1 MISPH
6 SGQTDK
12 KEPTTISSTTAKKNS
27 RAFTLIELLL
37 VVVLLGVLAGVV
49 FPRLRG
55 SVRATGLDEAAQRL
69 AAFIRFARAESVR
82 RALKIQLTI
91 HSPRATCSLALQ
103 NTESTAPEDFTTF
116 DDPLLDQELALPQGV
131 RIGRVRQAQ
140 QTLRAPIIVFN
151 PDGVSEPYSIE
162 LTDQSNRVFLVEIG
176 PWLDQVTVSRKKEPA
191 P

>member
-1 MISPH
+1 M
-6 SGQTDK
+6 
-12 KEPTTISSTTAKKNS
+12 
-27 RAFTLIELLL
+27 
-37 VVVLLGVLAGVV
+37 LAGVV

-91 HSPRATCSLALQ
+91 DSPRATCSLALQ

-151 PDGVSEPYSIE
+151 PDGVSEPYFIE

-176 PWLDQVTVSRKKEPA
+176 PWLDQVTVSRQKEPE